1 MRRTLLSMATLL
13 AMLAVTFVV
22 PVSGQQGRGG
32 APAAQEGRG
41 GRGGAPAL
49 PPGPIPRRADGKP
62 DLSGVWLGSV
72 GFLSHSAILEDHPG
86 GFGIQAG
93 PSIIIDPPDGVIP
106 YQPWA
111 LQERDRRKDDANGYE
126 DEAAHCERY
135 SIGRLHQF
143 AQEFIYSGNSIVINV
158 FREST
163 RVIPM
168 DRRQH
173 LPEGIRLWLGDS
185 LGRWEGDTLVIDS
198 TNFNDHTRMG
208 LGGDFFGPDAHLV
221 ERYTVV
227 DANTINW
234 TMTLT
239 NPKVFT
245 RPWTIRSAAPMTRQ
259 RVPGDDRYDRED
271 GCHEGNVDLIH
282 LKNVYDQTRGDA
294 AQSK

>member
-1 MRRTLLSMATLL
+1 
-13 AMLAVTFVV
+13 MLAVTSVV
-22 PVSGQQGRGG
+22 PASGQEGGG
-32 APAAQEGRG
+32 APTAQGGRG
-41 GRGGAPAL
+41 GRGGAPAF

-62 DLSGVWLGSV
+62 DLSGIWLGS
-72 GFLSHSAILEDHPG
+72 GGSLTHSAIIEDHAG
-86 GFGIQAG
+86 GFGIRAG
-93 PSIIIDPPDGVIP
+93 PSLITDPPDGIIP

-111 LQERDRRKDDANGYE
+111 LAERERRKDDANGYE

-143 AQEFIYSGNSIVINV
+143 AQDILYSGNNIIMNV

-168 DRRQH
+168 DRKQH
-173 LPEGIRLWLGDS
+173 LPDGIRLWLGDS

-198 TNFNDHTRMG
+198 RNFNDRTRMG

-221 ERYTVV
+221 ERYTMV

-234 TMTLT
+234 TMTVT

-245 RPWTIRSAAPMTRQ
+245 RPWTITSAAPMTRQ
-259 RVPGDDRYDRED
+259 RVPGPERFDAED
-271 GCHEGNVDLIH
+271 TCHEGNVDLIH

-294 AQSK
+294 AQHK